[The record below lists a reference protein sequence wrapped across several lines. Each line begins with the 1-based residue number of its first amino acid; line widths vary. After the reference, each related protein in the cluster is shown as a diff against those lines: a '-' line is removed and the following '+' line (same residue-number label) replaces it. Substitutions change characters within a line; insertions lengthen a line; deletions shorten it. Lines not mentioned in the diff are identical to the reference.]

1 MQEKTRN
8 KIKQAAKE
16 ATNEHWEF
24 ATKPVRDSTHGDTT
38 NNKTSKDNGGWNESK
53 RATITNKV
61 KLKEEWNTNSGKIW
75 IRTARYSCFA
85 LKPGMFS
92 CFEFF
97 S

>member
-38 NNKTSKDNGGWNESK
+38 NNKTSKDNGG
-53 RATITNKV
+53 
-61 KLKEEWNTNSGKIW
+61 
-75 IRTARYSCFA
+75 
-85 LKPGMFS
+85 
-92 CFEFF
+92 
-97 S
+97 